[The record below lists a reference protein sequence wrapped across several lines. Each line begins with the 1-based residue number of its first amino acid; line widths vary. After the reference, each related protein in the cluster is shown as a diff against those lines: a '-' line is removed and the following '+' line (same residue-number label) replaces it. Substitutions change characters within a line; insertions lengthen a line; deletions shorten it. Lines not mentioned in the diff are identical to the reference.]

1 MQMFPETDS
10 QGRYMRTFFSWVF
23 IPFTDMQ
30 ISANIAAGG
39 TKYGDGL
46 LKRYNYR
53 GKSSGDINNM
63 TIFVSYFCYTEKYT
77 DKTQ

>member
-10 QGRYMRTFFSWVF
+10 QGRYMRTFFSRDF

-39 TKYGDGL
+39 K
-46 LKRYNYR
+46 N
-53 GKSSGDINNM
+53 
-63 TIFVSYFCYTEKYT
+63 TEAGC
-77 DKTQ
+77 

>member
-1 MQMFPETDS
+1 
-10 QGRYMRTFFSWVF
+10 
-23 IPFTDMQ
+23 MQ

-53 GKSSGDINNM
+53 SKSSGDINNM